1 MINIKQKEAQ
11 YELSRIQIKLDEKE
25 NAIDKCIYEK
35 HKLQLQIKGLE
46 QDIEKFVEEYGYL
59 EFDHKVAQ
67 KYLLNLKGEEK

>member
-46 QDIEKFVEEYGYL
+46 QDIEKFVE
-59 EFDHKVAQ
+59 FDHKVAQ